1 MAGKGR
7 REMSQYPSNQVN
19 GNGNR
24 NGKGSSSIDQPDPEV
39 VVRAKRRQFST
50 ADKVRILQEADACSK
65 PGQIGALLR
74 REGIYSSYLA
84 DWRRDRE
91 KGQLQGLNP
100 QKRGRP
106 REEQAAELSDLRQ
119 ENEQLKAKVAQA
131 ELIISAQKKL
141 AQVLGHLLT
150 PNKDVR
156 S

>member
-1 MAGKGR
+1 MEGKGGS
-7 REMSQYPSNQVN
+7 EMSQYPSNQVN
-19 GNGNR
+19 GNGN
-24 NGKGSSSIDQPDPEV
+24 GSPSIERPDPEV

-84 DWRRDRE
+84 DWRRERE
-91 KGQLQGLNP
+91 NGQLQGLNP

-106 REEQAAELSDLRQ
+106 RNEQATEASHLRQ

-150 PNKDVR
+150 PNKGVR

>member
-1 MAGKGR
+1 
-7 REMSQYPSNQVN
+7 MSQYPSNQVN

-84 DWRRDRE
+84 DWRRERE
-91 KGQLQGLNP
+91 KGQLQGLSG